1 LAKGYGIKL
10 RRFWGKKLRLIL
22 FGIIFVAYSSY
33 AQLNLSKS
41 SIHPIWSDLTPFEI
55 KTLNG
60 IPAAK
65 RGSDEAL
72 LRLFVFGSGNVRQ
85 TVDFKKIK
93 SRINQFYE
101 IYSDEINNEQKI
113 WQKGYLLNRA
123 MHQYFFSKGREQSED
138 SYEADQ
144 SQLSGIFVNGQY
156 NCVSSTILYIY
167 LAKRFD
173 LDVEAVI
180 LPTHTFVELD
190 LHNGSRVD
198 VETTSS
204 TGFDWA
210 HDRRFYKDVAKN
222 WFSDRGLSPST
233 YEDYQNREIVP
244 AWKLAALNM
253 RNQHINPDRM
263 SLLDRTRLLETSL
276 FLDDTDEKVWL
287 SNLFIFN
294 ELFILYNNQNNLKLI
309 KDIYTIHYEKFV
321 NYFHENVETN
331 NELFEPAQWYFSQ
344 AAYTYIKHGD
354 LIKARKILLEHYFD
368 AYQLK
373 STKPKLLSNN
383 QVVFQELLNAY
394 FKNKQYAL
402 AETLIVTTHDI
413 ASLQTDW
420 QNSVAW
426 YYSERI
432 TPMWNKQDWTGII
445 NYWKQVKSRRIPTEE
460 MKLFIKNTSAAYQNK
475 SLDYERKGNWRAAA
489 EVLLQCTENI
499 PLALDCSKKLEKLK
513 SQHKIF

>member
-1 LAKGYGIKL
+1 M
-10 RRFWGKKLRLIL
+10 RFIFFVL
-22 FGIIFVAYSSY
+22 FFTTVTSHAED
-33 AQLNLSKS
+33 LNLSKS
-41 SIHPIWSDLTPFEI
+41 LNLPIWSELTPFEI

-60 IPAAK
+60 ISAAK
-65 RGSDEAL
+65 RGSDDAL
-72 LRLFVFGSGNVRQ
+72 LRLFIFGSGNIRRGS
-85 TVDFKKIK
+85 DFNKIK
-93 SRINQFYE
+93 KRLNHFYE
-101 IYSDEINNEQKI
+101 TYADEINNAKKI

-123 MHQYFFSKGREQSED
+123 MHQYFFSKGSGHSED
-138 SYEADQ
+138 SYEAAQ
-144 SQLSGIFVNGQY
+144 SQLSVIFINGKY

-190 LHNGSRVD
+190 LHNGSKVE

-210 HDRRFYKDVAKN
+210 HDRRFYKDVARN

-253 RNQHINPDRM
+253 RNQHINPNRM

-276 FLDDTDEKVWL
+276 LLDDSDEKVWL

-294 ELFILYNNQNNLKLI
+294 ELFILYNKQNKLALI
-309 KDIYTIHYEKFV
+309 KDIYTIHYENIA
-321 NYFHENVETN
+321 NYFHAKIEFN

-344 AAYTYIKHGD
+344 AAYSYIKQGE
-354 LIKARKILLEHYFD
+354 LIKARRILLEHYFD
-368 AYQLK
+368 AYQLR

-394 FKNKQYAL
+394 LKNNQYSL
-402 AETLIVTTHDI
+402 AETLIVKTHAI
-413 ASLQTDW
+413 ASLQDDW
-420 QNSVAW
+420 RSSVAW

-432 TPMWNKQDWTGII
+432 TPLWNTQDWRGII
-445 NYWKQVKSRRIPTEE
+445 NYWKQVKSRTIPTDD
-460 MKLFIKNTSAAYQNK
+460 MKLFIKNISAAYQNK
-475 SLDYERKGNWRAAA
+475 SLEYERKGNWRAAA

-499 PLALDCSKKLEKLK
+499 SLALDCTKKLDKLK
-513 SQHKIF
+513 IRHKLF